1 MELPQGSEY
10 VALGSSFT
18 AGPGLG
24 DRVVGSPRLAGRST
38 HNYPHVLAGRLGLTL
53 KDVSFSGATVAQISG
68 RTRGATSTPQAG
80 AVTAATR
87 LVTMTAGGNDL
98 GYIGYLIP
106 SSAGWPLRTLLGGK
120 RKLAT
125 LEDPAVIAGK
135 VAALQ
140 TDLASLF
147 DRIRAAAPGAT
158 IVVTD
163 YLTIVPDEISVPTP
177 PLSARAAAQGRAFGA
192 LVHSTLGDAARSA
205 GVLFAEVSGPSAT
218 HHAWS
223 SDPWIEGFVMRGGDA
238 AAYHPRREGM
248 IAVADAIQSVLE
260 AA

>member
-1 MELPQGSEY
+1 MQLPQGSEY

-24 DRVVGSPRLAGRST
+24 DRVAGSPRLAGRST
-38 HNYPHVLAGRLGLTL
+38 HNYPHVLADRLGLTL

-68 RTRGATSTPQAG
+68 RVKGATPTPQVG
-80 AVTAATR
+80 AVTAATK

-106 SSAGWPLRTLLGGK
+106 SSASWPLRTLLGGK
-120 RKLAT
+120 RRLAT
-125 LEDPAVIAGK
+125 LEDPAVIADK

-140 TDLASLF
+140 ADLLTLF
-147 DRIRAAAPGAT
+147 DRIRATAPDAT

-163 YLTIVPDEISVPTP
+163 YLTIVPDDLSVPTP
-177 PLSARAAAQGRAFGA
+177 PLSAQAAAQGRVFGA
-192 LVHSTLGDAARSA
+192 LVHSTLGDAAQKA
-205 GVLFAEVSGPSAT
+205 GALFANVSAPSAT

-223 SDPWIEGFVMRGGDA
+223 ADPWIEGFVMRGGDA

-248 IAVADAIQSVLE
+248 IAVADAIQ
-260 AA
+260 AALKAA

>member
-1 MELPQGSEY
+1 
-10 VALGSSFT
+10 
-18 AGPGLG
+18 
-24 DRVVGSPRLAGRST
+24 
-38 HNYPHVLAGRLGLTL
+38 
-53 KDVSFSGATVAQISG
+53 
-68 RTRGATSTPQAG
+68 
-80 AVTAATR
+80 VTGATR

-106 SSAGWPLRTLLGGK
+106 SSARWPLRTLLGGK

-140 TDLASLF
+140 TDLVSLF
-147 DRIRAAAPGAT
+147 DRIRSAAPAAT

-163 YLTIVPDEISVPTP
+163 YLTIVPDDVTVPTP
-177 PLSARAAAQGRAFGA
+177 PLGAQAAAQGRAFGA
-192 LVHSTLGDAARSA
+192 LVHSTLGDAASKA
-205 GVLFAEVSGPSAT
+205 GVLFAEVSAPSAT

-223 SDPWIEGFVMRGGDA
+223 SDPWIEGFVLRGGAA

-248 IAVADAIQSVLE
+248 IAVADAIQAALE

>member
-24 DRVVGSPRLAGRST
+24 DRVAGSPRLASRST
-38 HNYPHVLAGRLGLTL
+38 HNYPHVLAERLGLVL
-53 KDVSFSGATVAQISG
+53 KDVSYSGATVAQIAG
-68 RTRGATSTPQAG
+68 RVRGATPTPQVG
-80 AVTAATR
+80 AVTAQTR

-106 SSAGWPLRTLLGGK
+106 SSAGWPLRTLLGG
-120 RKLAT
+120 RRRLAT
-125 LEDPAVIAGK
+125 LEDPTVIAGK

-140 TDLASLF
+140 SDLASLF
-147 DRIRAAAPGAT
+147 ERIRATAPDAT

-163 YLTIVPDEISVPTP
+163 YLTIVPDDVSVPTP
-177 PLSARAAAQGRAFGA
+177 PLGARAAAQGRAFGA
-192 LVHSTLGDAARSA
+192 LVHSTLGDAALKA
-205 GVLFAEVSGPSAT
+205 GVLFAEVSSPSAP

-223 SDPWIEGFVMRGGDA
+223 SDPWIEGFVLRGGDA

-248 IAVADAIQSVLE
+248 VAVADAIE
-260 AA
+260 AVIRAA